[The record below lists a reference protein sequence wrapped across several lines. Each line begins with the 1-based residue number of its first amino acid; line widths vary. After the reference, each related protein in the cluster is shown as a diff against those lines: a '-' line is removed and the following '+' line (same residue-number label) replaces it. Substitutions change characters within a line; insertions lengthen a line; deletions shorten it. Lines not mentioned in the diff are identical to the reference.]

1 MRIRAAKLATGA
13 LGVLLLLLVPGS
25 VAGPAQDWLVAY
37 GPDIV
42 ERTAAVDVAAH
53 LRADHLI
60 VRTVAIGARTTLPPA
75 TTTLVIGTPTDNP
88 LTAAAD
94 RERSFRLPAQPESY
108 DSQAR
113 PTGGH
118 RTIYVAGRSAKGA
131 MDGTFRLEQRVA
143 LNGLSAAGRH
153 DAGTPAFTVRAG
165 GDKQSQAPPPGW
177 TEDQQASYYAH
188 NYLNVVW
195 GEKYGPD
202 LSGPVLRKWG
212 LKLATEVRLPPP
224 GGPLEFRKTWAGSR
238 RVVDPTTPAGRQA
251 YRLAFTSALHD
262 HPQTRILYTLFGD
275 YSFAPKGD
283 RNSLAIARILKQ
295 AVAGT
300 GVEPM
305 VWMWHLNPD
314 HGDLAFMDRLAG
326 LGIGILYNEDG
337 NGDDWATRRD
347 NFNAVSLAAEDGRS
361 RYGDGYS
368 VLVSAGGSCESLDP
382 AIGIPLP
389 YVAAS
394 KIKRLHRSGVRN
406 FFLWWGSSEGWV
418 SSPNIAVIR
427 ELIWNPDAAA
437 DTVIGQAARA
447 EFGDQANLAIR
458 YWKLVDQTLE
468 ALPILSWYQRL
479 GPFTNAQVYSGGKAL
494 TPLTPKALGD
504 GAKFPGYDGWQAS
517 PKLATDWPRTVRR
530 LDEAVELSRNLGP
543 HDPRFRQSRLWLAVY
558 ARLLESQQHLAA
570 ALVVREHFSGAE
582 LAGRL
587 RPIAE
592 AEITNSRSLATDFRQ
607 LPRNANLYAT
617 SKQAYHGNTDRDHDL
632 RRLQNK
638 ILAMQR
644 WVG

>member
-1 MRIRAAKLATGA
+1 MRVRAAKLATAA
-13 LGVLLLLLVPGS
+13 LGALLLLLVPGS
-25 VAGPAQDWLVAY
+25 IAKPPQDWLVAY

-42 ERTAAVDVAAH
+42 ERTAAEDLAVH
-53 LRADHLI
+53 LRADHLT
-60 VRTVAIGARTTLPPA
+60 VRTVSIGARSRIPAAVTTV
-75 TTTLVIGTPTDNP
+75 VIGTPTDNP
-88 LTAAAD
+88 ITAAAQ
-94 RERSFRLPAQPESY
+94 RYRNFRLPAQPESY

-113 PTGGH
+113 SADGN
-118 RTIYVAGRSAKGA
+118 RTIYVAGRSPKGA
-131 MDGTFRLEQRVA
+131 MDGTFRLEQRIAV
-143 LNGLSAAGRH
+143 NGLSSAGLH

-224 GGPLEFRKTWAGSR
+224 SDTFELRKTWAGTK
-238 RVVDPTTPAGRQA
+238 RVVDPTTPAGRLA
-251 YRLAFTSALHD
+251 YQRAFAQALHD
-262 HPQTRILYTLFGD
+262 HPETRILYTLFGD

-283 RNSLAIARILKQ
+283 RNTLAIAKILKQ

-305 VWMWHLNPD
+305 VWMWHLDPD
-314 HGDLAFMDRLAG
+314 HGDQAIMDQLTK
-326 LGIGILYNEDG
+326 LGVGILYNEDG
-337 NGDDWATRRD
+337 DGDDWATRRD
-347 NFNAVSLAAEDGRS
+347 NFNAVSVATNGDGGS
-361 RYGDGYS
+361 RYGEGYS

-394 KIKRLHRSGVRN
+394 KIKRLNRAGIRN

-427 ELIWNPDAAA
+427 DLIWNPDASV
-437 DTVIGQAARA
+437 DTVLFQAAWE
-447 EFGDQANLAIR
+447 EFGDQADLAVH
-458 YWKLVDQTLE
+458 YWKLVDQALE
-468 ALPILSWYQRL
+468 SLPILSWYQRM
-479 GPFTNAQVYSGGKAL
+479 GPFTNPQVYSGGKAL
-494 TPLTPKALGD
+494 TPLTPKALD
-504 GAKFPGYDGWQAS
+504 RSKFPGYDGWQAS
-517 PKLATDWPRTVRR
+517 PKLATDWPRTVRL
-530 LDEAVELSRNLGP
+530 LDEALTLSKNLAP
-543 HDPRFRQSRLWLAVY
+543 DDPRFRQSRLWVAVY

-570 ALVVREHFSGAE
+570 ALVIRDHVSGPE
-582 LAGRL
+582 LAAQL
-587 RPIAE
+587 RPITK
-592 AEITNSRSLATDFRQ
+592 AEITNSRALAADFRQ

-617 SKQAYHGNTDRDHDL
+617 SKQAYYGNTDRDHDL
-632 RRLQNK
+632 QQLQTK
-638 ILAMQR
+638 IITMQQ
-644 WVG
+644 WVD